1 MAEPNRKTHGLRCA
15 RGSAGQAQLE
25 LLAALPALIAA
36 GLILLQLM
44 SVGYSQS
51 LADGSAEAG
60 AIALTAG
67 ASAQDAA
74 RGALPGWAASRVEVT
89 VADGR
94 VAVELQPPELLPG
107 LGERFE
113 VSSSAWA
120 RPPEGS
126 V

>member
-1 MAEPNRKTHGLRCA
+1 MAERGPSPRRRP

-36 GLILLQLM
+36 GLVVLQLM

-67 ASAQDAA
+67 ASAQAAA
-74 RGALPGWAASRVEVT
+74 RGALPGWAASRVEIT
-89 VADGR
+89 VDGGR
-94 VAVELQPPELLPG
+94 VAVELRPPELLPG
-107 LGERFE
+107 LGERLA
-113 VSSSAWA
+113 VSSAAWV
-120 RPPEGS
+120 RRPEGS
-126 V
+126 A